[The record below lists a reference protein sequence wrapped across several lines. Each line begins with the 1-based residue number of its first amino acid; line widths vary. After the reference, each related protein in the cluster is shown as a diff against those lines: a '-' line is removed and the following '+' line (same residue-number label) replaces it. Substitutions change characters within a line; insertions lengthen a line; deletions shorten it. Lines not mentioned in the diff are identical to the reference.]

1 MRIEIWSDVV
11 CPWCY
16 IGKRRF
22 EQALAE
28 FPARDEVEVVYRSF
42 ELDPRAPEDGSESV
56 MEALGR
62 KFGGGPAAGR
72 QMIDRVADVAAEAGL
87 RFDYAE
93 ATHTRTVDA
102 HRLLHLAL
110 VEGGPVL
117 QSRLKEALLEAYFA
131 QARSMGDHAVLR
143 QVAGSAGLD
152 RARVAEVLASDEFSD
167 AVQADIELA
176 RDYGITGVP
185 FFVVDGR
192 FGISGAQPVE
202 VFTQALERAWGGPRP
217 TLQVLAGGGAA
228 DAGDAEH
235 AACGPDGCEI

>member
-1 MRIEIWSDVV
+1 MATARPVVTVDVWSDVV

-87 RFDYAE
+87 RFDYAQ
-93 ATHTRTVDA
+93 ATHTRTLDA

-110 VEGGPVL
+110 DEGGPAL

-143 QVAGSAGLD
+143 QVAGSAGLEPV
-152 RARVAEVLASDEFSD
+152 RVAEVLSSDEFFD
-167 AVQADIELA
+167 EVQADVQLA
-176 RDYGITGVP
+176 REYGITGVP

-192 FGISGAQPVE
+192 YGVSGAQPAE
-202 VFTQALERAWGGPRP
+202 ALG
-217 TLQVLAGGGAA
+217 QVLAQAWAERSPLQVVVAGGSAPGC
-228 DAGDAEH
+228 DGDTCAV
-235 AACGPDGCEI
+235 

>member
-1 MRIEIWSDVV
+1 MRIDIWSDVA

-22 EQALAE
+22 EQALAQL
-28 FPARDEVEVVYRSF
+28 PARDEVEVVYRSF
-42 ELDPRAPEDGSESV
+42 ELDPRAPEDGTESV

-72 QMIDRVADVAAEAGL
+72 QMIDQVAEVAARDGL
-87 RFDYAE
+87 TFDYAD
-93 ATHTRTVDA
+93 ATHTRTLDA

-110 VEGGPVL
+110 AEGGPGL
-117 QSRLKEALLEAYFA
+117 QSKMKEALLAAYFT
-131 QARSMGDHAVLR
+131 QGRSLGDHRVLR

-152 RARVAEVLASDEFSD
+152 PARVAGVLSSDEFAD
-167 AVQADIELA
+167 EVRADIELA
-176 RDYGITGVP
+176 RDYGINGVP

-202 VFTQALERAWGGPRP
+202 VFAEALERAAAESRP
-217 TLQVLAGGGAA
+217 KLQVVPGEGHGRRDDLR
-228 DAGDAEH
+228 
-235 AACGPDGCEI
+235 